1 MEALRELIAVASG
14 PDGAEAGFGARH
26 VAALRRVLADLE
38 LAAGGETG
46 MDAYKRLL
54 VAADPIMAPRHV
66 KARHAAI
73 KALPREELSAGMLA
87 LAAELKR
94 EDVLGEAWKAALTD
108 FSHLMKLST
117 GAYQP
122 IGGPERRQR
131 DLLAIVGT
139 GARATARLDELVVKL
154 VGLLEIAE
162 YDGLAWT
169 PETAENLRDDIR
181 FLLAHR
187 ETFAAPRLRV
197 GVRAA
202 QVAQAAQAVQAVQ
215 A

>member
-1 MEALRELIAVASG
+1 METLRELIALAG
-14 PDGAEAGFGARH
+14 PDGTGARFTPRH
-26 VAALRRVLADLE
+26 VAMLRRVLADLE
-38 LAAGGETG
+38 LAEGGETG
-46 MDAYKRLL
+46 IDAYRRRL

-73 KALPREELSAGMLA
+73 KGLAREALREGMLA

-94 EDVLGEAWKAALTD
+94 EDVLGEAWKAALND
-108 FSHLMKLST
+108 YSHFMKLST

-139 GARATARLDELVVKL
+139 GARATARLDELVMKL
-154 VGLLEIAE
+154 MGLLEIAE

-187 ETFAAPRLRV
+187 ETFAAPRRRV

>member
-1 MEALRELIAVASG
+1 METLRELIAVASG
-14 PDGAEAGFGARH
+14 PEGADAGFASRH

-54 VAADPIMAPRHV
+54 IAADPIMAPRHV

-73 KALPREELSAGMLA
+73 KGLSREELSAGMLA

-94 EDVLGEAWKAALTD
+94 EDVLGEAWKAALND
-108 FSHLMKLST
+108 YSHFMKLST

-122 IGGPERRQR
+122 IGEAAKRLT
-131 DLLAIVGT
+131 DLRAIVGT
-139 GARATARLDELVVKL
+139 GPRATARLDELVVKL

-181 FLLAHR
+181 FLLAYR
-187 ETFAAPRLRV
+187 ETFAAPRRRV
-197 GVRAA
+197 GARAA
-202 QVAQAAQAVQAVQ
+202 QVAQAAQAVQA
-215 A
+215 